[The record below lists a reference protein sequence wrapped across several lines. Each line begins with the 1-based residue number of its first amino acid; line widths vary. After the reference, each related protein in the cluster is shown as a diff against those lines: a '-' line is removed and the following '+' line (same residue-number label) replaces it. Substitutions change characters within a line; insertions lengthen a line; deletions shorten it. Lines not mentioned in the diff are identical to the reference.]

1 MLMFFTPQLLVQVE
15 EEYHNAYQE
24 KLDKRVSVIFIDA
37 NSSDTLLVMFCI
49 SCGSTDKI
57 KKEGLANLLSKLY
70 VNQLNEN
77 GNILHY
83 GSEIN
88 SYVGYDQS
96 IYYVHGKKENLD
108 GILKNFGQIYSDF
121 SVSKEEIALQK
132 QDIEQ
137 KLLRKKSD

>member
-1 MLMFFTPQLLVQVE
+1 M
-15 EEYHNAYQE
+15 
-24 KLDKRVSVIFIDA
+24 
-37 NSSDTLLVMFCI
+37 
-49 SCGSTDKI
+49 
-57 KKEGLANLLSKLY
+57 
-70 VNQLNEN
+70 
-77 GNILHY
+77 HY
-83 GSEIN
+83 FAEIN

>member
-49 SCGSTDKI
+49 SCGSI
-57 KKEGLANLLSKLY
+57 NEIEKEGLANLLSKLY

-121 SVSKEEIALQK
+121 SVSKEEIVLKK

-137 KLLRKKSD
+137 KLIRKKSD